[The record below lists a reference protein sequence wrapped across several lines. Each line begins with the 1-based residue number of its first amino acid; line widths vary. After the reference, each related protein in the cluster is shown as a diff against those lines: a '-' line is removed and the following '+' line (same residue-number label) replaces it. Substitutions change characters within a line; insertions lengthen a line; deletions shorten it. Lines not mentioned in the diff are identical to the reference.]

1 MKAHH
6 TVFDRLALSLSLV
19 TLITL
24 SAHEASAS
32 CFTEGNRLTAA
43 RPQFSP
49 HAVAAA
55 SDERER
61 SNASIVGLWKADF
74 LIGDGPD
81 LFDQAFQQFHS
92 DGTELMLSRGLP
104 PSLGNVCVGIWQ
116 RTGPRTY
123 KLKHT
128 AWNWTPDGT
137 FTGTFIMEATLR
149 LSRSGDGFSGTWR
162 ADSFDTSGA
171 LIPDQHFEGTA
182 RAVRVGMD

>member
-1 MKAHH
+1 MKAHQN
-6 TVFDRLALSLSLV
+6 VFSRLALSVSIVVLV
-19 TLITL
+19 TLF
-24 SAHEASAS
+24 AGEASAS
-32 CFTEGNRLTAA
+32 CFSEGSRLNAA
-43 RPQFSP
+43 RSQFSP
-49 HAVAAA
+49 HAAGGG
-55 SDERER
+55 SDEREH

-74 LIGDGPD
+74 LIGSGPD

-104 PSLGNVCVGIWQ
+104 PSLGNVCIGIWQ

-128 AWNWTPDGT
+128 AWNWTTDGS
-137 FTGTFIMEATLR
+137 FAGTFIMQATFR
-149 LSRSGDGFSGTWR
+149 LSRSGDSFTGTWQ

-182 RAVRVGMD
+182 RATRVGME